1 MGGGGGCRAGSR
13 EHIYVYLLPVIY
25 HTKSTKCKYI
35 NIHNMDS
42 KGVSLGVL
50 PLQS

>member
-1 MGGGGGCRAGSR
+1 MGSN
-13 EHIYVYLLPVIY
+13 IYIYIYLFITCNLPYKIN
-25 HTKSTKCKYI
+25 KMQI